1 MRWFRYVNLITP
13 AALTMFVAAPSAA
26 ASPKINI
33 GLDAG
38 FANVANAFDAK
49 VTRSGL
55 EEVRGA
61 RLLTDIRT
69 TDDADDALVPFGK
82 AFLEV
87 MATDQWGLRLDY
99 GITQESDGKRVESL
113 QFSNGDTAEVSGKIK
128 KQFSFISLSVTRK
141 WQFSET
147 FALSAGVGVAR
158 AETDVEVATSGP
170 LSLEITNGAVR
181 NLALA
186 ENPGAEEFRDSTL
199 YSPAVNADLLLRGTN
214 FLSYGFS
221 LSVVEFEN
229 GVSGFLGGGLRV
241 QF

>member
-1 MRWFRYVNLITP
+1 MSWFRYMNLITP

-38 FANVANAFDAK
+38 FANAANAFDAT

-69 TDDADDALVPFGK
+69 TDDADDSLLPFGK
-82 AFLEV
+82 AFVEV

-99 GITQESDGKRVESL
+99 GVTQESDGERVESL
-113 QFSNGDTAEVSGKIK
+113 KFSNGDTGEVSGKIK

-141 WQFSET
+141 WLFSET

-158 AETDVEVATSGP
+158 AETDVELATSGP
-170 LSLEITNGAVR
+170 LSLEITNGSVR
-181 NLALA
+181 NLALSEA
-186 ENPGAEEFRDSTL
+186 PGDDELRASTL
-199 YSPAVNADLLLRGTN
+199 YSPTVNADLLIRGTN
-214 FLSYGFS
+214 WLSYGLS